1 MRPVKFGMAALY
13 RYEEATGRSA
23 ISDFAKQI
31 DGSYSLLTVVD
42 LVCAGLD
49 CGYLSTGK
57 QAAPYSKYDVADW
70 LTESDQIERI
80 MSMFVESLPKA
91 KNAIPLN
98 QTKAKKKA

>member
-1 MRPVKFGMAALY
+1 MVTELNLGGEMRPVKFGMAALY

-49 CGYLSTGK
+49 CGYLATGK
-57 QAAPYSKYDVADW
+57 
-70 LTESDQIERI
+70 
-80 MSMFVESLPKA
+80 
-91 KNAIPLN
+91 
-98 QTKAKKKA
+98 